1 MHFWMHFHTFL
12 RSREHGGNPQK
23 HPIKNPKQISQAKT
37 LAPTERGSFCIAEN
51 LINTDSRNSRQNI
64 IYPLNRTPRGK
75 THAPERSLTIHSL
88 LGLKKYVIRY
98 RYAIIVSFCLV
109 ALTNGILLISPKI
122 LQMVFDELERAFR
135 EPDFTVSPGR
145 ILFFALLVFGVALLA
160 GILRFAQRR
169 IIQGVARQME
179 FHLRADFFL
188 HLQKLSA
195 AYYDNVRTGD
205 LMTRA
210 TSDLNAIRM
219 VLSSAVMYIAD
230 ATIFFGLA
238 LVIMLRIDV
247 SLTLVALLPYPFLAV
262 LIRSLGKRL
271 HAHYEGIQEAFSTL
285 NTKVQENLSGVRV
298 VKAYTLEASEVDHF
312 KELNQEF
319 VDRNHRQIRLMT
331 FFFPLFRFLPG
342 IGGVV
347 LLWMGGLHVIQQ
359 KITLGDFVAFSAYLM
374 MLVRP
379 MITLG
384 FIVNTFERGAAS
396 MARIQAILD
405 EKPEIFDDEQ
415 VEWGIRNINGEIE
428 FRNLNFDYPDGT
440 PVLKDI
446 NLKIERGMTL
456 AIVGGTG
463 SGKSTLVNLI
473 PRIRQAERGTVFVD
487 GTDIQDIP
495 LRVLRSNIGFVEQE
509 PFLFSDYLRNN
520 ITYGLETADDEE
532 VKEAAHTADLLE
544 QIEEFPDGLET
555 FLGERGITISGGQ
568 RQRSALARAIIIK
581 PKILI
586 LDDAFANVDTQ
597 TEDTILS
604 RLDEIMKDR
613 TTILISHRIS
623 TVKNADHIIVLN
635 DGSIVETG
643 THEQLIA
650 HNGIYAGIYETQLLQ
665 EELEEF

>member
-1 MHFWMHFHTFL
+1 M
-12 RSREHGGNPQK
+12 
-23 HPIKNPKQISQAKT
+23 I
-37 LAPTERGSFCIAEN
+37 
-51 LINTDSRNSRQNI
+51 
-64 IYPLNRTPRGK
+64 
-75 THAPERSLTIHSL
+75 
-88 LGLKKYVIRY
+88 
-98 RYAIIVSFCLV
+98 
-109 ALTNGILLISPKI
+109 LTNGILLISPKI
-122 LQMVFDELERAFR
+122 LQRVFDELERAVR
-135 EPDFTVSPGR
+135 DPNFTVSPGR
-145 ILFFALLVFGVALLA
+145 VLFFGLLVFGIAFFA
-160 GILRFAQRR
+160 GILRFVQRR

-219 VLSSAVMYIAD
+219 VLSSAIMYTAD
-230 ATIFFGLA
+230 ATVFFGFA
-238 LVIMLRIDV
+238 LTIMLQIDTT
-247 SLTLVALLPYPFLAV
+247 LTVVALLPYPILAI

-271 HAHYEGIQEAFSTL
+271 HAHYESIQEAFSTL

-298 VKAYTLEASEVDHF
+298 VKAYTLEASEVEHF
-312 KELNQEF
+312 QELNHEF
-319 VDRNHRQIRLMT
+319 VERNHRQIRLMT

-347 LLWMGGLHVIQQ
+347 LLWMGGLHVIEG

-396 MARIQAILD
+396 MDRMNAILN
-405 EKPEIFDDEQ
+405 EKPEIVDGEQ
-415 VEWGIRNINGEIE
+415 VKWGIKNIEGEIE
-428 FRNLNFDYPDGT
+428 FRDLNFDYPDGT
-440 PVLKDI
+440 PVLKNI
-446 NLKIERGMTL
+446 NLKIARGMTL

-473 PRIRQAERGTVFVD
+473 PRTRQAERGTLFID
-487 GTDIQDIP
+487 GVDIQDIP
-495 LRVLRSNIGFVEQE
+495 LNVLRSNIGFVEQE

-520 ITYGLETADDEE
+520 ITYGLEVADDEE
-532 VKEAAHTADLLE
+532 VKAAAHSADLLA
-544 QIEEFPDGLET
+544 QIEEFPEGLET

-643 THEQLIA
+643 THEQLIE
-650 HNGIYAGIYETQLLQ
+650 HKGIYAGIYETQLLQ

>member
-1 MHFWMHFHTFL
+1 M
-12 RSREHGGNPQK
+12 
-23 HPIKNPKQISQAKT
+23 I
-37 LAPTERGSFCIAEN
+37 
-51 LINTDSRNSRQNI
+51 
-64 IYPLNRTPRGK
+64 
-75 THAPERSLTIHSL
+75 
-88 LGLKKYVIRY
+88 
-98 RYAIIVSFCLV
+98 
-109 ALTNGILLISPKI
+109 LTNGILLISPKI
-122 LQMVFDELERAFR
+122 LQRVFDELERAVR
-135 EPDFTVSPGR
+135 DPNFTVSSGR
-145 ILFFALLVFGVALLA
+145 VLFFGLLVFGVALFA

-195 AYYDNVRTGD
+195 SYYDNVRTGD

-219 VLSSAVMYIAD
+219 VLSSAIMYTAD
-230 ATIFFGLA
+230 AIVFFGFA
-238 LVIMLRIDV
+238 LTIMLQIDAT
-247 SLTLVALLPYPFLAV
+247 LTVVALLPYPILAV

-271 HAHYEGIQEAFSTL
+271 HAHYERIQEAFSTL

-298 VKAYTLEASEVDHF
+298 VKAYTLEASEVEHF
-312 KELNQEF
+312 QELNHEF
-319 VDRNHRQIRLMT
+319 VERNHRQIRLMT

-347 LLWMGGLHVIQQ
+347 LLWMGGLHVIEG

-396 MARIQAILD
+396 MDRMNAVLN
-405 EKPEIFDDEQ
+405 EKPEIVDGEQ
-415 VEWGIRNINGEIE
+415 VKWGMKNIEGEIE

-446 NLKIERGMTL
+446 NLKIRRGMTL

-473 PRIRQAERGTVFVD
+473 PRIRQAERGSIFID
-487 GTDIQDIP
+487 GVDIQDIP
-495 LRVLRSNIGFVEQE
+495 LNVLRSNIGFVEQE

-532 VKEAAHTADLLE
+532 VKEAAHSADLLA

-604 RLDEIMKDR
+604 RLGEIMKDR

-643 THEQLIA
+643 THEQLLEY
-650 HNGIYAGIYETQLLQ
+650 NGIYAGIYETQLLQ

>member
-1 MHFWMHFHTFL
+1 MKRHLSIT
-12 RSREHGGNPQK
+12 
-23 HPIKNPKQISQAKT
+23 
-37 LAPTERGSFCIAEN
+37 EN
-51 LINTDSRNSRQNI
+51 LIKHISNI
-64 IYPLNRTPRGK
+64 YVKLKITTRDLSVGK
-75 THAPERSLTIHSL
+75 ESTIRSL

-98 RYAIIVSFCLV
+98 RYAISISFFLV
-109 ALTNGILLISPKI
+109 VVTNGILLISPKI
-122 LQMVFDELERAFR
+122 LQTVVDELEHAWRSQYDPTF
-135 EPDFTVSPGR
+135 EGPTFTISQGR
-145 ILFFALLVFGVALLA
+145 ILVFALLIFGIAFVA
-160 GILRFAQRR
+160 GILRFIQRHT
-169 IIQGVARQME
+169 IQGVARQME
-179 FHLRADFFL
+179 YHLRADFFI

-219 VLSSAVMYIAD
+219 VLSTAVIYTAD
-230 ATIFFGLA
+230 AIVFFGLA
-238 LVIMLRIDV
+238 LVIMLRIDT
-247 SLTLVALLPYPFLAV
+247 SLTVVALLPYPILAV
-262 LIRSLGKRL
+262 LIRFLGKRL
-271 HAHYEGIQEAFSTL
+271 HAHYEGIQEAVSVM

-298 VKAYTLEASEVDHF
+298 VKAYTLEASEIEHF
-312 KELNQEF
+312 QELNQEF
-319 VDRNHRQIRLMT
+319 VNRNHRQIRLMT

-342 IGGVV
+342 ISGVV
-347 LLWMGGLHVIQQ
+347 LLWMGGLHVIQE
-359 KITLGDFVAFSAYLM
+359 KMSLGDFFAFSAYLM

-396 MARIQAILD
+396 MERLQAILD

-415 VEWGIRNINGEIE
+415 VKWGIRDIEGEIE

-440 PVLKDI
+440 PVLKNI
-446 NLKIERGMTL
+446 NLKIARGTTL

-463 SGKSTLVNLI
+463 SGKSTLANLI

-487 GTDIQDIP
+487 GVDIQDIP
-495 LRVLRSNIGFVEQE
+495 LNVLRSNIGVVEQE

-520 ITYGLETADDEE
+520 ITYGLETAADEE
-532 VKEAAHTADLLE
+532 VRDAAHTADLLE
-544 QIEEFPDGLET
+544 QIEEFPEGLET
-555 FLGERGITISGGQ
+555 FLGERGMTISGGQ

-586 LDDAFANVDTQ
+586 LDDAFASVDTQ
-597 TEDTILS
+597 TEDTILN

-623 TVKNADHIIVLN
+623 TVKAADQIIVLN

-643 THEQLIA
+643 THEQLIEQ
-650 HNGIYAGIYETQLLQ
+650 NGIYAGIYETQLLQ
-665 EELEEF
+665 EELEAF

>member
-1 MHFWMHFHTFL
+1 M
-12 RSREHGGNPQK
+12 
-23 HPIKNPKQISQAKT
+23 
-37 LAPTERGSFCIAEN
+37 
-51 LINTDSRNSRQNI
+51 
-64 IYPLNRTPRGK
+64 
-75 THAPERSLTIHSL
+75 
-88 LGLKKYVIRY
+88 
-98 RYAIIVSFCLV
+98 
-109 ALTNGILLISPKI
+109 LLISPKI
-122 LQMVFDELERAFR
+122 LQTVFDELENAFR
-135 EPDFTVSPGR
+135 DPDLTVSSGR
-145 ILFFALLVFGVALLA
+145 ILFFSLLIFGVAFLA
-160 GILRFAQRR
+160 GILRFVQRR
-169 IIQGVARQME
+169 TIQGVARQME
-179 FHLRADFFL
+179 YHLRADFFI

-219 VLSSAVMYIAD
+219 VLSSAVMYTAD
-230 ATIFFGLA
+230 AIVFFGFALA
-238 LVIMLRIDV
+238 IMLRIDA
-247 SLTLVALLPYPFLAV
+247 SLTLVALLPYPILAFF
-262 LIRSLGKRL
+262 IRSLGKRL
-271 HAHYEGIQEAFSTL
+271 HVHYEGIQEAFSVL

-298 VKAYTLEASEVDHF
+298 VKAYTLEASEIEHF
-312 KELNQEF
+312 GELNQEF

-347 LLWMGGLHVIQQ
+347 LLWMGGLHVIEQ

-396 MARIQAILD
+396 MERMQVILD
-405 EKPEIFDDEQ
+405 EKPEIFDGEQ
-415 VEWGIRNINGEIE
+415 VKWGIKSIEGEIE
-428 FRNLNFDYPDGT
+428 FRNLNFAYPSGP

-446 NLKIERGMTL
+446 NLKIERGTTL

-473 PRIRQAERGTVFVD
+473 PRIRQAERGTVFID
-487 GTDIQDIP
+487 GVDIQDVP
-495 LRVLRSNIGFVEQE
+495 LNVLRSNIGFVEQE

-520 ITYGLETADDEE
+520 ITYGIEVVDDEE
-532 VKEAAHTADLLE
+532 IKKAAHTADLLA

-568 RQRSALARAIIIK
+568 RQRSALARSIIIK
-581 PKILI
+581 PKILV
-586 LDDAFANVDTQ
+586 LDDAFASVDTQ

-604 RLDEIMKDR
+604 RLAEIMKDR

-643 THEQLIA
+643 THEQLLE

-665 EELEEF
+665 EELEEL

>member
-1 MHFWMHFHTFL
+1 M
-12 RSREHGGNPQK
+12 
-23 HPIKNPKQISQAKT
+23 
-37 LAPTERGSFCIAEN
+37 
-51 LINTDSRNSRQNI
+51 
-64 IYPLNRTPRGK
+64 
-75 THAPERSLTIHSL
+75 
-88 LGLKKYVIRY
+88 
-98 RYAIIVSFCLV
+98 IV
-109 ALTNGILLISPKI
+109 TNGLLLISPKI
-122 LQMVFDELERAFR
+122 LQIIVDELERAWR
-135 EPDFTVSPGR
+135 SQYDQNYVGEMFTISPRR
-145 ILFFALLVFGVALLA
+145 ILFFASLIFGVALV
-160 GILRFAQRR
+160 GGVLRFIQRYT
-169 IIQGVARQME
+169 IQGVARQME

-219 VLSSAVMYIAD
+219 VLSSAVMYTAD
-230 ATIFFGLA
+230 ATVFFGLA
-238 LVIMLRIDV
+238 LVIMLRIDA
-247 SLTLVALLPYPFLAV
+247 SLTLVALLPYPVLAV
-262 LIRSLGKRL
+262 LIRFLGKRL
-271 HAHYEGIQEAFSTL
+271 HARYERIQDAFSTL

-298 VKAYTLEASEVDHF
+298 VKAYTLEASEIEHF
-312 KELNQEF
+312 QELNREF
-319 VDRNHRQIRLMT
+319 VERNHRQIRLMT

-342 IGGVV
+342 ISGMVH
-347 LLWMGGLHVIQQ
+347 LWMGGLHVIQE
-359 KITLGDFVAFSAYLM
+359 KISLGDFFALSVYLI

-396 MARIQAILD
+396 MERIQAILD
-405 EKPEIFDDEQ
+405 EKPEIFDGEQ
-415 VEWGIRNINGEIE
+415 VKWRIRDIEGEIE
-428 FRNLNFDYPDGT
+428 FKNLNFAYPDGI

-446 NLKIERGMTL
+446 NLKIERGQTL

-487 GTDIQDIP
+487 GVDIQDIP
-495 LRVLRSNIGFVEQE
+495 LNVLRSNIGMVEQE

-520 ITYGLETADDEE
+520 VAYGLETPDEE
-532 VKEAAHTADLLE
+532 QIRDSAHTADLLE

-555 FLGERGITISGGQ
+555 FLGERGMTISGGQ
-568 RQRSALARAIIIK
+568 RQRTALARAIIIK

-604 RLDEIMKDR
+604 RLAEIMKDR

-623 TVKNADHIIVLN
+623 TVKDADHIIVL
-635 DGSIVETG
+635 DEGSIVETG
-643 THEQLIA
+643 THEQLLEQ
-650 HNGIYAGIYETQLLQ
+650 NGIYAGIYETQLLQ
-665 EELEEF
+665 AELEQL

>member
-1 MHFWMHFHTFL
+1 M
-12 RSREHGGNPQK
+12 
-23 HPIKNPKQISQAKT
+23 I
-37 LAPTERGSFCIAEN
+37 
-51 LINTDSRNSRQNI
+51 
-64 IYPLNRTPRGK
+64 
-75 THAPERSLTIHSL
+75 
-88 LGLKKYVIRY
+88 
-98 RYAIIVSFCLV
+98 
-109 ALTNGILLISPKI
+109 LTNGLLLISPEI
-122 LQMVFDELERAFR
+122 LQRVFDELQLAIED
-135 EPDFTVSPGR
+135 PNFTLSPRR
-145 ILFFALLVFGVALLA
+145 ILFFGLLIFGVALFA

-195 AYYDNVRTGD
+195 SYYDNVRTGD

-219 VLSSAVMYIAD
+219 VLSSAIMYTAD
-230 ATIFFGLA
+230 AIVFFGLA
-238 LVIMLRIDV
+238 LTIMLQIDV
-247 SLTLVALLPYPFLAV
+247 SLTIVALLPYPILAV

-271 HAHYEGIQEAFSTL
+271 HAHYESIQEAFATL

-298 VKAYTLEASEVDHF
+298 VKAYTLEASEVEHF
-312 KELNQEF
+312 RELNHEF
-319 VDRNHRQIRLMT
+319 VERNHRQIRLMT

-347 LLWMGGLHVIQQ
+347 LLWMGGLHVIEG

-396 MARIQAILD
+396 MDRMNAVLN
-405 EKPEIFDDEQ
+405 EKPEIFDGEQ
-415 VEWGIRNINGEIE
+415 VKWGIKNIEGEIE

-446 NLKIERGMTL
+446 NLKIARGMTL

-473 PRIRQAERGTVFVD
+473 PRIRQAERGTIFID
-487 GTDIQDIP
+487 GVDIQDIP
-495 LRVLRSNIGFVEQE
+495 LNVLRSNIGFVEQE

-520 ITYGLETADDEE
+520 ITYGLEAADDEE
-532 VKEAAHTADLLE
+532 VKAAAHSADLLA

-597 TEDTILS
+597 TEDTILN
-604 RLDEIMKDR
+604 RLDEIMKNR

-665 EELEEF
+665 EELEDF

>member
-1 MHFWMHFHTFL
+1 M
-12 RSREHGGNPQK
+12 
-23 HPIKNPKQISQAKT
+23 
-37 LAPTERGSFCIAEN
+37 
-51 LINTDSRNSRQNI
+51 
-64 IYPLNRTPRGK
+64 
-75 THAPERSLTIHSL
+75 
-88 LGLKKYVIRY
+88 
-98 RYAIIVSFCLV
+98 IV
-109 ALTNGILLISPKI
+109 TNGILLISPKI
-122 LQMVFDELERAFR
+122 LQSVFDELERGFR
-135 EPDFTVSPGR
+135 DPDFTVSSGR
-145 ILFFALLVFGVALLA
+145 ILFFALLIFGVAFFA

-195 AYYDNVRTGD
+195 AYYDDVRTGD

-219 VLSSAVMYIAD
+219 VLSSAVMYTAD
-230 ATIFFGLA
+230 AIVFFGLA
-238 LVIMLRIDV
+238 LTIMLRIDTT
-247 SLTLVALLPYPFLAV
+247 LTLIVLLPYPVLAI

-298 VKAYTLEASEVDHF
+298 VKAYTLEASEIEHF
-312 KELNQEF
+312 QELNHEF
-319 VDRNHRQIRLMT
+319 VERNHRQIRLMT

-342 IGGVV
+342 IGIVA
-347 LLWMGGLHVIQQ
+347 LLWLGGLHVIDE
-359 KITLGDFVAFSAYLM
+359 KMSLGNFIAFNAYLM
-374 MLVRP
+374 MLIRP

-396 MARIQAILD
+396 MDRMNAILN
-405 EKPEIFDDEQ
+405 EKPEIFDGEQ
-415 VEWGIRNINGEIE
+415 VKWSIKDIEGEIE
-428 FRNLNFDYPDGT
+428 FRNLNFHYPDGT

-456 AIVGGTG
+456 AIVGGTA
-463 SGKSTLVNLI
+463 SGKSTLVKLI
-473 PRIRQAERGTVFVD
+473 PRIRQAERGTIFID
-487 GTDIQDIP
+487 GVDIQDIP
-495 LRVLRSNIGFVEQE
+495 LNVLRSNIGFVEQE

-532 VKEAAHTADLLE
+532 VREASHTADLLE

-586 LDDAFANVDTQ
+586 LDDAFASVDTQ

-604 RLDEIMKDR
+604 RLAEIMKDR

-635 DGSIVETG
+635 EGSIVETG
-643 THEQLIA
+643 THEQLLE
-650 HNGIYAGIYETQLLQ
+650 HHGIYAGIHETQLLQ
-665 EELEEF
+665 EELEEL

>member
-1 MHFWMHFHTFL
+1 M
-12 RSREHGGNPQK
+12 
-23 HPIKNPKQISQAKT
+23 
-37 LAPTERGSFCIAEN
+37 
-51 LINTDSRNSRQNI
+51 
-64 IYPLNRTPRGK
+64 
-75 THAPERSLTIHSL
+75 
-88 LGLKKYVIRY
+88 
-98 RYAIIVSFCLV
+98 
-109 ALTNGILLISPKI
+109 LLISPKI
-122 LQMVFDELERAFR
+122 LQTVFDELENAFR
-135 EPDFTVSPGR
+135 DPNLTVSSGR
-145 ILFFALLVFGVALLA
+145 ILFFSLLIFGVAFLA
-160 GILRFAQRR
+160 GILRFVQRR
-169 IIQGVARQME
+169 TIQGVARQME
-179 FHLRADFFL
+179 YHLRADFFM

-219 VLSSAVMYIAD
+219 VLSSAVMYTAD
-230 ATIFFGLA
+230 AIVFFGFALA
-238 LVIMLRIDV
+238 IMLRIDA
-247 SLTLVALLPYPFLAV
+247 SLTLVALLPYPILAFF
-262 LIRSLGKRL
+262 IRSLGKRL
-271 HAHYEGIQEAFSTL
+271 HVHYEGIQEAFSVL

-298 VKAYTLEASEVDHF
+298 VKAYTLEASEIEHF
-312 KELNQEF
+312 GELNQEF

-347 LLWMGGLHVIQQ
+347 LLWMGGLHVIEQ
-359 KITLGDFVAFSAYLM
+359 KISLGDFVAFSAYLM

-396 MARIQAILD
+396 MERMQAILD
-405 EKPEIFDDEQ
+405 EKPEIFDGEQ
-415 VEWGIRNINGEIE
+415 VKWGIKSIEGEIE
-428 FRNLNFDYPDGT
+428 FRNLNFAYPSGP

-446 NLKIERGMTL
+446 NLKIERGTTL

-473 PRIRQAERGTVFVD
+473 PRIRQVERGTVFID
-487 GTDIQDIP
+487 GVDIQDVP
-495 LRVLRSNIGFVEQE
+495 LNVLRSNIGFVEQE

-520 ITYGLETADDEE
+520 IAYGVESADDEE
-532 VKEAAHTADLLE
+532 IKKAAHTADLLA

-568 RQRSALARAIIIK
+568 RQRSALARSIIIK

-586 LDDAFANVDTQ
+586 LDDAFASVDTQ

-604 RLDEIMKDR
+604 RLAEIMKDR

-623 TVKNADHIIVLN
+623 SVKAADHIIVLN
-635 DGSIVETG
+635 DGRIAETG
-643 THEQLIA
+643 THEQLLEY
-650 HNGIYAGIYETQLLQ
+650 NGIYAGIYETQLLQ
-665 EELEEF
+665 DELEEL

>member
-1 MHFWMHFHTFL
+1 MHFHAFW
-12 RSREHGGNPQK
+12 RGREHSSLLQV
-23 HPIKNPKQISQAKT
+23 
-37 LAPTERGSFCIAEN
+37 TEGASTVCVYRKRFLKRTEN
-51 LINTDSRNSRQNI
+51 LINTDNRDSRQNI
-64 IYPLNRTPRGK
+64 KHSLNRTPRGK
-75 THAPERSLTIHSL
+75 THSPERSLTIRSL

-145 ILFFALLVFGVALLA
+145 ILFFALLVFGVALFA

-219 VLSSAVMYIAD
+219 VLSSAIMYTAD
-230 ATIFFGLA
+230 AIVFFGFA
-238 LVIMLRIDV
+238 LTIMLQIDAT
-247 SLTLVALLPYPFLAV
+247 LTVVALLPYPILAI

-271 HAHYEGIQEAFSTL
+271 HAHYERIQEAFSTL

-298 VKAYTLEASEVDHF
+298 VKAYTLEASEIDHF
-312 KELNQEF
+312 QELNHEF
-319 VDRNHRQIRLMT
+319 VERNHRQIRLMT

-347 LLWMGGLHVIQQ
+347 LLWMGGLHVIEG

-396 MARIQAILD
+396 MDRMNAVLN
-405 EKPEIFDDEQ
+405 EKPEIVDDEQ
-415 VEWGIRNINGEIE
+415 VEWGIKNIEGEIE
-428 FRNLNFDYPDGT
+428 FKNLNFDYPDGT

-487 GTDIQDIP
+487 GIDIQDIP

-520 ITYGLETADDEE
+520 ITYGLETADDEV

-604 RLDEIMKDR
+604 RLDEIMKNR

-643 THEQLIA
+643 THEQLLA

>member
-1 MHFWMHFHTFL
+1 M
-12 RSREHGGNPQK
+12 
-23 HPIKNPKQISQAKT
+23 
-37 LAPTERGSFCIAEN
+37 
-51 LINTDSRNSRQNI
+51 
-64 IYPLNRTPRGK
+64 
-75 THAPERSLTIHSL
+75 
-88 LGLKKYVIRY
+88 
-98 RYAIIVSFCLV
+98 IV
-109 ALTNGILLISPKI
+109 TNGILLISPKI
-122 LQMVFDELERAFR
+122 LQSVFDELERSFR
-135 EPDFTVSPGR
+135 DPDFTVSSGR
-145 ILFFALLVFGVALLA
+145 ILFFALLIFGVAFFA

-219 VLSSAVMYIAD
+219 VLSSAVMYTAD
-230 ATIFFGLA
+230 AIVFFGLA
-238 LVIMLRIDV
+238 LTIMLRIDTT
-247 SLTLVALLPYPFLAV
+247 LTLVALLPYPILAV

-298 VKAYTLEASEVDHF
+298 VKAYTLEASEIEHF
-312 KELNQEF
+312 QELNREF

-342 IGGVV
+342 IGIIV
-347 LLWMGGLHVIQQ
+347 LLWMGGLHVIDD
-359 KITLGDFVAFSAYLM
+359 KMSLGNFVAFNAYLM
-374 MLVRP
+374 MLIRP

-396 MARIQAILD
+396 MDRMNAVLN
-405 EKPEIFDDEQ
+405 EKPEIFDGEQ
-415 VEWGIRNINGEIE
+415 VKWSIKDIEGEIE

-446 NLKIERGMTL
+446 HLKIERGMTL
-456 AIVGGTG
+456 AIVGGTA
-463 SGKSTLVNLI
+463 SGKSTLVKLI
-473 PRIRQAERGTVFVD
+473 PRIRQAERGTIFID
-487 GTDIQDIP
+487 GVDIQDIP
-495 LRVLRSNIGFVEQE
+495 LNVLRSNIGFVEQE

-532 VKEAAHTADLLE
+532 VRDAAHTADLLE

-586 LDDAFANVDTQ
+586 LDDAFASVDTQ

-604 RLDEIMKDR
+604 RLAEIMKDR

-635 DGSIVETG
+635 EGSIVETG
-643 THEQLIA
+643 THEQLLE
-650 HNGIYAGIYETQLLQ
+650 HHGIYAGIHETQLLQ
-665 EELEEF
+665 EELEEL

>member
-1 MHFWMHFHTFL
+1 
-12 RSREHGGNPQK
+12 
-23 HPIKNPKQISQAKT
+23 
-37 LAPTERGSFCIAEN
+37 
-51 LINTDSRNSRQNI
+51 
-64 IYPLNRTPRGK
+64 
-75 THAPERSLTIHSL
+75 
-88 LGLKKYVIRY
+88 
-98 RYAIIVSFCLV
+98 
-109 ALTNGILLISPKI
+109 
-122 LQMVFDELERAFR
+122 MVFDELELAWRSDNDPTF
-135 EPDFTVSPGR
+135 EDPPFTISQGR
-145 ILFFALLVFGVALLA
+145 ILFFSMLIFGVALFA
-160 GILRFAQRR
+160 GILRFIQRR
-169 IIQGVARQME
+169 TIQGVARQME

-219 VLSSAVMYIAD
+219 VLSSAVMYTAD
-230 ATIFFGLA
+230 AIVFFGLA
-238 LVIMLRIDV
+238 LVIMLRIDTT
-247 SLTLVALLPYPFLAV
+247 LTLVALLPYPILAI
-262 LIRSLGKRL
+262 LIRFLGKRL
-271 HAHYEGIQEAFSTL
+271 HVRYERIQEAFSTL

-298 VKAYTLEASEVDHF
+298 VKAYTLETSEIEHF
-312 KELNQEF
+312 QALNQEF
-319 VDRNHRQIRLMT
+319 VDRNHEQIRLMT

-342 IGGVV
+342 ISIVV
-347 LLWMGGLHVIQQ
+347 LLWMGGIHVIDG
-359 KITLGDFVAFSAYLM
+359 KISLGDFVAFQAYLM
-374 MLVRP
+374 MLRRP

-396 MARIQAILD
+396 MGRIQAILN
-405 EKPEIFDDEQ
+405 EKPEISDGEQ
-415 VEWGIRNINGEIE
+415 VKWGIKDIEGEIE
-428 FRNLNFDYPDGT
+428 FRNLNFAYPDGT
-440 PVLKDI
+440 PVLKNI
-446 NLKIERGMTL
+446 NLKVERGTTL

-487 GTDIQDIP
+487 GVDIQDIP
-495 LRVLRSNIGFVEQE
+495 LQVLRPNIGVVEQE

-520 ITYGLETADDEE
+520 ITYGLETVEDEQIRD
-532 VKEAAHTADLLE
+532 ATHTADLLE

-555 FLGERGITISGGQ
+555 LLGERGMTISGGQ

-604 RLDEIMKDR
+604 RLAEIMKDR

-623 TVKNADHIIVLN
+623 TVKAADQIIVLN

-643 THEQLIA
+643 THEQLLA
-650 HNGIYAGIYETQLLQ
+650 QNGIYAGIHETQLLQ
-665 EELEEF
+665 EELEAF

>member
-1 MHFWMHFHTFL
+1 M
-12 RSREHGGNPQK
+12 
-23 HPIKNPKQISQAKT
+23 
-37 LAPTERGSFCIAEN
+37 
-51 LINTDSRNSRQNI
+51 INTDSQDSRQNKKH
-64 IYPLNRTPRGK
+64 PLNTTPRRE
-75 THAPERSLTIHSL
+75 THSLERSLIIRSL
-88 LGLKKYVIRY
+88 LGLKKYVLRY
-98 RYAIIVSFCLV
+98 RYAIAISFCLV
-109 ALTNGILLISPKI
+109 ILTNGLLLISPEI
-122 LQMVFDELERAFR
+122 LQRVFDELQLAIED
-135 EPDFTVSPGR
+135 PNFTVSPRR
-145 ILFFALLVFGVALLA
+145 ILFFGLLIFGVAFFA

-195 AYYDNVRTGD
+195 SYYDNVRTGD

-219 VLSSAVMYIAD
+219 VLSSAIMYTAD
-230 ATIFFGLA
+230 AIVFFGLA
-238 LVIMLRIDV
+238 LTIMLQIDV
-247 SLTLVALLPYPFLAV
+247 SLTIVALLPYPILAV

-271 HAHYEGIQEAFSTL
+271 HAHYESIQEAFATL

-298 VKAYTLEASEVDHF
+298 VKAYTLEASEVEHF
-312 KELNQEF
+312 GELNHEF
-319 VDRNHRQIRLMT
+319 VERNHRQIRLMT

-347 LLWMGGLHVIQQ
+347 LLWMGGLHVIEG

-396 MARIQAILD
+396 MDRMNAVLN
-405 EKPEIFDDEQ
+405 EKPEIFDGEQ
-415 VEWGIRNINGEIE
+415 VKWGIKNIEGEIE

-446 NLKIERGMTL
+446 NLKIARGMTL

-473 PRIRQAERGTVFVD
+473 PRIRQAERGTIFID
-487 GTDIQDIP
+487 GVDIQDIP
-495 LRVLRSNIGFVEQE
+495 LNVLRSNIGFVEQE

-520 ITYGLETADDEE
+520 ITYGLEAADDEA
-532 VKEAAHTADLLE
+532 VKAAAHSADLLA

-597 TEDTILS
+597 TEDTILN
-604 RLDEIMKDR
+604 RLDEIMKNR

>member
-1 MHFWMHFHTFL
+1 
-12 RSREHGGNPQK
+12 
-23 HPIKNPKQISQAKT
+23 
-37 LAPTERGSFCIAEN
+37 
-51 LINTDSRNSRQNI
+51 
-64 IYPLNRTPRGK
+64 
-75 THAPERSLTIHSL
+75 
-88 LGLKKYVIRY
+88 
-98 RYAIIVSFCLV
+98 
-109 ALTNGILLISPKI
+109 
-122 LQMVFDELERAFR
+122 MVFDALERAYR
-135 EPDFTVSPGR
+135 DPNFTVSGGR
-145 ILFFALLVFGVALLA
+145 ILFFALLIFGVALLA
-160 GILRFAQRR
+160 GILRFIQRR
-169 IIQGVARQME
+169 TIQGVARQME

-195 AYYDNVRTGD
+195 SYYDNVRTGD

-230 ATIFFGLA
+230 ATVFFGFA
-238 LVIMLRIDV
+238 FVIMLRIDA
-247 SLTLVALLPYPFLAV
+247 SLTVVALLPYPILAI

-271 HAHYEGIQEAFSTL
+271 HAHYESIQEAFSTL

-312 KELNQEF
+312 QELNHEF
-319 VDRNHRQIRLMT
+319 VERNQRQIRLMT
-331 FFFPLFRFLPG
+331 SFFPLFRFLPG

-347 LLWMGGLHVIQQ
+347 LLWMGGLHVIEG
-359 KITLGDFVAFSAYLM
+359 KITLGDFVAFNAYLM

-396 MARIQAILD
+396 MDRMNAILD
-405 EKPEIFDDEQ
+405 EKPEIFDGEQ
-415 VEWGIRNINGEIE
+415 VKWGIRGIEGEIE
-428 FRNLNFDYPDGT
+428 FKNLNFAYPDGF
-440 PVLKDI
+440 PVLKDV
-446 NLKIERGMTL
+446 NLKIERGTTL

-463 SGKSTLVNLI
+463 SGKTTLVNLI
-473 PRIRQAERGTVFVD
+473 PRIRQAERGTVFID
-487 GTDIQDIP
+487 GVDIQDIP
-495 LRVLRSNIGFVEQE
+495 LNVLRSNIGFVEQE

-520 ITYGLETADDEE
+520 ITYGLETAKDAE
-532 VKEAAHTADLLE
+532 VRAAAHTADLLD

-597 TEDTILS
+597 TEDTILN
-604 RLDEIMKDR
+604 RLAEIMKDR

-623 TVKNADHIIVLN
+623 TVKDADHIIVL
-635 DGSIVETG
+635 DEGRIVETG
-643 THEQLIA
+643 THAQLLA
-650 HNGIYAGIYETQLLQ
+650 QKGIYAGIHETQLLQ
-665 EELEEF
+665 EELEEL

>member
-1 MHFWMHFHTFL
+1 M
-12 RSREHGGNPQK
+12 
-23 HPIKNPKQISQAKT
+23 
-37 LAPTERGSFCIAEN
+37 
-51 LINTDSRNSRQNI
+51 
-64 IYPLNRTPRGK
+64 
-75 THAPERSLTIHSL
+75 
-88 LGLKKYVIRY
+88 
-98 RYAIIVSFCLV
+98 
-109 ALTNGILLISPKI
+109 LLISPKI
-122 LQMVFDELERAFR
+122 LQTVFDELENAFR
-135 EPDFTVSPGR
+135 DPNLTVSSGR
-145 ILFFALLVFGVALLA
+145 ILFFSLLIFGVAFLA
-160 GILRFAQRR
+160 GILRFVQRR
-169 IIQGVARQME
+169 TIQGVARQME
-179 FHLRADFFL
+179 YHLRADFFI

-219 VLSSAVMYIAD
+219 VLSSAVMYTAD
-230 ATIFFGLA
+230 AIVFFGFALA
-238 LVIMLRIDV
+238 IMLRIDA
-247 SLTLVALLPYPFLAV
+247 SLTLVALLPYPILAFF
-262 LIRSLGKRL
+262 IRSLGKRL
-271 HAHYEGIQEAFSTL
+271 HVHYEGIQEAFSVL

-298 VKAYTLEASEVDHF
+298 VKAYTLEASEIEHF
-312 KELNQEF
+312 GELNQEF

-347 LLWMGGLHVIQQ
+347 LLWMGGLHVIEQ
-359 KITLGDFVAFSAYLM
+359 KISLGDFVAFSAYLM

-396 MARIQAILD
+396 MERMQAILD
-405 EKPEIFDDEQ
+405 EKPEIFDGEQ
-415 VEWGIRNINGEIE
+415 VKWGIKSIEGEIE
-428 FRNLNFDYPDGT
+428 FRNLNFAYPSGP

-446 NLKIERGMTL
+446 NLKIERGTTL

-473 PRIRQAERGTVFVD
+473 PRIRQVERGTVFID
-487 GTDIQDIP
+487 GVDIQDVP
-495 LRVLRSNIGFVEQE
+495 LNVLRSNIGFVEQE

-520 ITYGLETADDEE
+520 IAYGVESADDEE
-532 VKEAAHTADLLE
+532 IKKAAHTADLLA

-568 RQRSALARAIIIK
+568 RQRSALARSIIIK

-586 LDDAFANVDTQ
+586 LDDAFASVDTQ

-604 RLDEIMKDR
+604 RLAEIMKDR

-623 TVKNADHIIVLN
+623 SVKAADHIIVLN
-635 DGSIVETG
+635 DGRIAETG
-643 THEQLIA
+643 THEQLLEY
-650 HNGIYAGIYETQLLQ
+650 NGIYAGIYETQLLQ
-665 EELEEF
+665 DELEEL

>member
-1 MHFWMHFHTFL
+1 M
-12 RSREHGGNPQK
+12 
-23 HPIKNPKQISQAKT
+23 I
-37 LAPTERGSFCIAEN
+37 
-51 LINTDSRNSRQNI
+51 
-64 IYPLNRTPRGK
+64 
-75 THAPERSLTIHSL
+75 
-88 LGLKKYVIRY
+88 
-98 RYAIIVSFCLV
+98 
-109 ALTNGILLISPKI
+109 LTNGILLISPKI
-122 LQMVFDELERAFR
+122 LQRVFDELERAVR
-135 EPDFTVSPGR
+135 EPNFTVSPGR
-145 ILFFALLVFGVALLA
+145 VLFFGLLVFGVALVA

-195 AYYDNVRTGD
+195 SYYDNVRTGD

-219 VLSSAVMYIAD
+219 VLSSAIMYTAD
-230 ATIFFGLA
+230 AIVFFGFA
-238 LVIMLRIDV
+238 LTIMLQIDAT
-247 SLTLVALLPYPFLAV
+247 LTVVALLPYPILAV

-271 HAHYEGIQEAFSTL
+271 HAHYERIQEAFSTL

-298 VKAYTLEASEVDHF
+298 VKAYTLEASEVEHF
-312 KELNQEF
+312 QELNHEF
-319 VDRNHRQIRLMT
+319 VERNHRQIRLMT

-347 LLWMGGLHVIQQ
+347 LLWMGGLHVIEG

-396 MARIQAILD
+396 MDRMNAVLT
-405 EKPEIFDDEQ
+405 EKPEIVDNEQ
-415 VEWGIRNINGEIE
+415 VKWGIKNIEGEIE

-446 NLKIERGMTL
+446 NLKIGRGMTL

-473 PRIRQAERGTVFVD
+473 PRIRQAERGTIFID
-487 GTDIQDIP
+487 GVDIQDIP
-495 LRVLRSNIGFVEQE
+495 LNVLRSNIGFVEQE

-520 ITYGLETADDEE
+520 ITYGLEVADDEE
-532 VKEAAHTADLLE
+532 VKAAAHSADLLA

-597 TEDTILS
+597 TEDTILN

-643 THEQLIA
+643 THEQLIE

>member
-1 MHFWMHFHTFL
+1 M
-12 RSREHGGNPQK
+12 
-23 HPIKNPKQISQAKT
+23 
-37 LAPTERGSFCIAEN
+37 
-51 LINTDSRNSRQNI
+51 
-64 IYPLNRTPRGK
+64 
-75 THAPERSLTIHSL
+75 
-88 LGLKKYVIRY
+88 
-98 RYAIIVSFCLV
+98 
-109 ALTNGILLISPKI
+109 LLISPKI
-122 LQMVFDELERAFR
+122 LQTVFDELENAFR
-135 EPDFTVSPGR
+135 DPNLTVSSGR
-145 ILFFALLVFGVALLA
+145 ILFFSLLIFGVAFLA
-160 GILRFAQRR
+160 GILRFVQRR
-169 IIQGVARQME
+169 TIQGVARQME
-179 FHLRADFFL
+179 YHLRADFFI

-219 VLSSAVMYIAD
+219 VLSSAVMYTAD
-230 ATIFFGLA
+230 AIVFFGFALA
-238 LVIMLRIDV
+238 IMLRIDA
-247 SLTLVALLPYPFLAV
+247 SLTLVALLPYPILAFF
-262 LIRSLGKRL
+262 IRSLGKRL
-271 HAHYEGIQEAFSTL
+271 HVHYEGIQEAFSVL

-298 VKAYTLEASEVDHF
+298 VKAYTLEASEIEHF
-312 KELNQEF
+312 GELNQEF

-347 LLWMGGLHVIQQ
+347 LLWMGGLHVIEQ

-396 MARIQAILD
+396 MGRMQAILD
-405 EKPEIFDDEQ
+405 EKPEIFDSEQ
-415 VEWGIRNINGEIE
+415 VKWGIKSIEGEIE
-428 FRNLNFDYPDGT
+428 FRNLNFAYPSGP

-446 NLKIERGMTL
+446 NLKIERGTTL

-473 PRIRQAERGTVFVD
+473 PRIRQVERGTVLID
-487 GTDIQDIP
+487 GVDIQDVP
-495 LRVLRSNIGFVEQE
+495 LNVLRSNIGFVEQE

-520 ITYGLETADDEE
+520 IAYGVESADDEE
-532 VKEAAHTADLLE
+532 IKKAAHTADLLA

-568 RQRSALARAIIIK
+568 RQRSALARSIIIK

-586 LDDAFANVDTQ
+586 LDDAFASVDTQ

-604 RLDEIMKDR
+604 RLAEIMKDR

-623 TVKNADHIIVLN
+623 SVKAADHIIVLN
-635 DGSIVETG
+635 DGRIAETG
-643 THEQLIA
+643 THEQLLEY
-650 HNGIYAGIYETQLLQ
+650 NGIYAGIYETQLLQ
-665 EELEEF
+665 DELEEL